1 MEELG
6 GNESIIFLKDQI
18 RDLKV
23 ALEKERYDH
32 GVTRINLKEVGQEK
46 IDFEIDLEVS
56 RKENKK
62 MLEKMEEFD
71 GIDLSR
77 YQE

>member
-1 MEELG
+1 M
-6 GNESIIFLKDQI
+6 
-18 RDLKV
+18 KV
-23 ALEKERYDH
+23 ALEKARYEL
-32 GVTRINLKEVGQEK
+32 GVTRNQLKEVGQEK

-62 MLEKMEEFD
+62 LVEKMEEFD

-77 YQE
+77 YQEQNKKMYALQYSVEEAKK